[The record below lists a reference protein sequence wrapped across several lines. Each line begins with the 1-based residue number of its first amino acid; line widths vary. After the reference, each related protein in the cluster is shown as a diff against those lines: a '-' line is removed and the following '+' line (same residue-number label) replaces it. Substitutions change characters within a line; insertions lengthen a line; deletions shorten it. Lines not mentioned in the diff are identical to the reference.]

1 MSKILETICKFC
13 KKDFITKT
21 RLKRHQANKLK
32 CNKNIE
38 DNKIETN
45 SIDKS
50 KNITKP
56 INLESL
62 RDQITDSNLDIE
74 EISLLIAYLEDY
86 KNDILENTREYDIT
100 CGNCGIQFTQKKSL
114 YRHARLNRC
123 KSKESSRTE
132 GIALDDILN
141 HSRDRINTNINGN
154 NNTTNTTNTT
164 NIDNSRNINI
174 TNFFINVNPLGL
186 ESINHISIRDFKS
199 IFTNIET
206 IMDKL
211 SYHIFNRHVP
221 NISFYKNNLNKQIV
235 SYLNKNLEIKLI
247 DEKVFLNKLRD
258 FLEDLCIQLF
268 HNFRD
273 QLSEDELIQ
282 YMRNLVEYQ
291 NIVSSDYEHYIT
303 KKTKSSLSRLLEY
316 AFRNKDIKMAIDNLI
331 KQLKTDIQTKM
342 QLIKEHKYE
351 DTKRCEISNEFY
363 KKDIDDNIIDGK
375 DSNNHKLL
383 YVLRH
388 KAKKANENADKECNK
403 RILKKNIESI
413 NFSSG
418 THDE

>member
-86 KNDILENTREYDIT
+86 KNDILENTREYNIT

-154 NNTTNTTNTT
+154 NNTTNTT

-258 FLEDLCIQLF
+258 FL
-268 HNFRD
+268 
-273 QLSEDELIQ
+273 
-282 YMRNLVEYQ
+282 
-291 NIVSSDYEHYIT
+291 
-303 KKTKSSLSRLLEY
+303 
-316 AFRNKDIKMAIDNLI
+316 
-331 KQLKTDIQTKM
+331 
-342 QLIKEHKYE
+342 
-351 DTKRCEISNEFY
+351 
-363 KKDIDDNIIDGK
+363 
-375 DSNNHKLL
+375 
-383 YVLRH
+383 
-388 KAKKANENADKECNK
+388 
-403 RILKKNIESI
+403 
-413 NFSSG
+413 
-418 THDE
+418 